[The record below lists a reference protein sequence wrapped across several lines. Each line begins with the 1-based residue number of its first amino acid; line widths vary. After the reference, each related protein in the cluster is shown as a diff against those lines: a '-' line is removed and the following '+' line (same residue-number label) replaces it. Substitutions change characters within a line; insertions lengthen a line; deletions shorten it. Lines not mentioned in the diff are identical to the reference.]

1 MISKVEIKEET
12 CPIFSR
18 KKMTEFT
25 ALTLIHS
32 LYIDQRGCTS
42 KPYVVSEH
50 KRMKSTWHAFNQ
62 NLGRK
67 QWHAMHTQENPVN
80 WLIII

>member
-1 MISKVEIKEET
+1 MDKKFNKNISKVEIKEET

-42 KPYVVSEH
+42 K
-50 KRMKSTWHAFNQ
+50 
-62 NLGRK
+62 
-67 QWHAMHTQENPVN
+67 HTSKYLQDNENKT
-80 WLIII
+80 